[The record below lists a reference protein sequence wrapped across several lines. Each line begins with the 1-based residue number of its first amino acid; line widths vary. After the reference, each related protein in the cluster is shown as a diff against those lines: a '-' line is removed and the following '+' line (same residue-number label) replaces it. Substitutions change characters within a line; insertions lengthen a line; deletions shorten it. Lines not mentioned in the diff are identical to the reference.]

1 MENNME
7 ASLNTKNRVTIR
19 PSNFTPGHI
28 SGKVKNSNLK
38 RYMYLSVHSRTIYYS
53 QEMKAT
59 QVSSNRWMDKED
71 VVSAYNSAIK
81 KEED

>member
-1 MENNME
+1 
-7 ASLNTKNRVTIR
+7 
-19 PSNFTPGHI
+19 
-28 SGKVKNSNLK
+28 
-38 RYMYLSVHSRTIYYS
+38 MYLSVHSRTVYYS

-71 VVSAYNSAIK
+71 VVSVYNSAIK